1 MGTITLHM
9 VEKHLMVAS
18 DSNGHSIVI
27 GKSPDPA
34 SVWNGVKPS
43 DLLLFSAAACS
54 AYDVVEILGK
64 QKQPLQDLKITCRG
78 DQLSDPPYRFTHIHL
93 HYVAYGDIDPEKLEK
108 AIRLS
113 EEKYCSVMATLRF
126 GVELTSDFEIL
137 EGY

>member
-1 MGTITLHM
+1 MGTITLRM

-27 GKSPDPA
+27 GKSPDPEF
-34 SVWNGVKPS
+34 VWNGVKPS

-78 DQLSDPPYRFTHIHL
+78 DQMSEPPYRFTHIHL